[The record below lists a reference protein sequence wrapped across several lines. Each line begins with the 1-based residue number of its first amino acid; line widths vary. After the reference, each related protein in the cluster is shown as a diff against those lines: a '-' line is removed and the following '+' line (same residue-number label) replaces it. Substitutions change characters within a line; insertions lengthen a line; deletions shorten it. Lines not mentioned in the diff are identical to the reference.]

1 MKTELKTE
9 FEELNRRVSSCT
21 DKERE
26 QIVSRMKSNLIAR
39 GVESQIVE
47 SISDVAELRRLN
59 AEIIENENAKK
70 RDDINNE
77 ARETMLST
85 NKYSKDNPYYK

>member
-1 MKTELKTE
+1 MKTELETE
-9 FEELNRRVSSCT
+9 FEELNRIVSSST
-21 DKERE
+21 NEKRE
-26 QIVSRMKSNLIAR
+26 QIVSQMKANLIER

-47 SISDVAELRRLN
+47 SISDVSELRRLN
-59 AEIIENENAKK
+59 ADIIEKENAKK

-85 NKYSKDNPYYK
+85 NKYSQDSPYYK

>member
-1 MKTELKTE
+1 MKTELETE
-9 FEELNRRVSSCT
+9 FEELNRIVSSST
-21 DKERE
+21 DEKRE
-26 QIVSRMKSNLIAR
+26 QNVSQMKANLIER

-47 SISDVAELRRLN
+47 SISDVSELRRFN
-59 AEIIENENAKK
+59 AEIIEKENAKK

-85 NKYSKDNPYYK
+85 NKYSQDSPYYK